1 MIDPKLLINGT
12 AIAVGASVEGL
23 KQAGFDKNGFISR
36 WGPLTKARRSG
47 IPCDAVYTAINPRI
61 DLFGDPDARL
71 VALNTQ
77 ATESEDCYGTFAQA
91 YSYRGSVTAV
101 HLILIRSSAHGLRLK
116 RAVRRW
122 ALRELGP
129 GTRSPIKEMPRLK
142 GDHVRKPGFEYMLWA
157 DAVSYLLFRG
167 VTASRSC
174 YIFWEGRTVPRQVA
188 ALCPQRL
195 ENIGDILG
203 EHELAAAVG
212 AAQGFTDNPR
222 AGV

>member
-1 MIDPKLLINGT
+1 MIDPKLLVNGT

-36 WGPLTKARRSG
+36 WGPLTNARKSG

-71 VALNTQ
+71 VALNAQ
-77 ATESEDCYGTFAQA
+77 ATESEDFYGTFAQA
-91 YSYRGSVTAV
+91 YSHRGSVTAL
-101 HLILIRSSAHGLRLK
+101 HLILFRSSAYGLRLK
-116 RAVRRW
+116 RAARRW

-129 GTRSPIKEMPRLK
+129 GTRSSIKEMPRLK
-142 GDHVRKPGFEYMLWA
+142 GDEVRTPGVEYMLWA
-157 DAVSYLLFRG
+157 DAGSYLLFRG

-174 YIFWEGRTVPRQVA
+174 YIFWEGRPVPRQVA

-195 ENIGDILG
+195 EDIGDTLG
-203 EHELAAAVG
+203 GHEAV
-212 AAQGFTDNPR
+212 T
-222 AGV
+222 AGRIAHGLTNGSSAGM